1 MELWSGTLSVFS
13 AKVRIAA
20 AEKGVPL
27 QIRELTW
34 TRAAGWGE
42 KPAGLLAV
50 SPRGEVP
57 VLVDGDLAV
66 FDSTVI
72 NEYLEDCC
80 PEQALLP
87 ADPRDRARCRMWEEL
102 ADDVLA
108 RTLPVLVSEVYLKP
122 GGEGRDEA
130 AVAVARAT
138 VQGHYQRLNDALA
151 DAGYLCGAFSLADIA
166 NFLAVAF
173 CQSMG
178 AGIGEGHVAL
188 GAWFQRVLQ
197 RPAVKAEFDAILA
210 ASAAA

>member
-1 MELWSGTLSVFS
+1 MQLWSGTLSVFS

-20 AEKGVPL
+20 AEKGVSL
-27 QIRELTW
+27 DIRELPW

-42 KPAGLLAV
+42 KPAALLAV

-72 NEYLEDCC
+72 NEYLEERC
-80 PEQALLP
+80 PAMALLP
-87 ADPRDRARCRMWEEL
+87 AEPQARARCRMWEEL

-108 RTLPVLVSEVYLKP
+108 RALPVLVSEVYLKP
-122 GGEGRDEA
+122 GGEARDEPALAAALA
-130 AVAVARAT
+130 AVN
-138 VQGHYQRLNDALA
+138 GHYQRLDDALS
-151 DAGYLCGAFSLADIA
+151 GTGHLCGGFSLADIA

-178 AGIGEGHVAL
+178 AGIGEGQAAL
-188 GAWFQRVLQ
+188 GAWFARVLE
-197 RPAVKAEFDAILA
+197 RPAVKSEFDAILA